1 MQVVTYRLEWSTKV
15 ILVIIVICLMGILL
29 KPFLLPQKRA
39 EAGGNITAEKAYY
52 LAKDALDK
60 AEEAYSYADDAYYY
74 ADDAY
79 YLAEEAYYLAEDA
92 YY

>member
-1 MQVVTYRLEWSTKV
+1 MQMVTYRLEWSTKV

-29 KPFLLPQKRA
+29 KPFLFPQKRA
-39 EAGGNITAEKAYY
+39 EAGGNITVEEVYY

-60 AEEAYSYADDAYYY
+60 AEEAYSYADDAYYL

-79 YLAEEAYYLAEDA
+79 YLAEEAYYLAEEA